1 MSIDEGYRKRH
12 VDFCVCDYGRET
24 GGIRQVCVDSAEASL
39 EFFPSAYAAAENEY
53 AVAGGDDDEA
63 FLVVQPRDVLVDAEC
78 L

>member
-1 MSIDEGYRKRH
+1 MSIGEGYRKRQ
-12 VDFCVCDYGRET
+12 VDVAGVVTDEKQGAFA
-24 GGIRQVCVDSAEASL
+24 DSAGASL